1 VRSRIHHRFS
11 ATGHRPALD
20 RREIGM
26 AFLLAHLFAALA
38 LQAAPAMDSLTGELA
53 AAQAVARTEGER
65 LWPGFGAAPFGMLL
79 VRENRELLLCHPS
92 VPAGFGPA
100 GLDPATGCH
109 GFTRPRSTLAAN
121 LLAAMPIFGPPS
133 TIVIGTPEATRLS
146 PARWRATIWHEHF
159 HQWQAALPD
168 YYPRVGA
175 LGLAGDDRTG
185 MWMLNFPFPYQRP
198 DVVQAHGHAARA
210 LAAALAARGGGSL
223 VPLARRYVAL
233 RRAFAQ
239 AAGERNWTYFDF
251 QLWQEGVARWTEIAI
266 GRSTSDQAARDEAT
280 AREREILAALAE
292 PDLARDGRPAAY
304 ALGAGE
310 AMLME
315 ACGAD
320 WRTRYRATLAL
331 GPLLEDAAREC
342 RPQAPT
348 AS

>member
-1 VRSRIHHRFS
+1 
-11 ATGHRPALD
+11 
-20 RREIGM
+20 M

-38 LQAAPAMDSLTGELA
+38 VQAAPASDPLTAELA

-79 VRENRELLLCHPS
+79 VRETRELLLCHPT
-92 VPAGFGPA
+92 VPAGFSPA
-100 GLDPATGCH
+100 GMDAATGCH
-109 GFTRPRSTLAAN
+109 GFTRPRSALAPD

-133 TIVIGTPEATRLS
+133 TIVIGTPEASRLS
-146 PARWRATIWHEHF
+146 LVRWRATIWHEHF

-168 YYPRVGA
+168 YYRRVEA

-198 DVVQAHGHAARA
+198 EVVQAHGHAARA

-233 RRAFAQ
+233 RRALAQ

-266 GRSTSDQAARDEAT
+266 SRSAADQAGRDDAA
-280 AREREILAALAE
+280 AREQEILTGLAA
-292 PDLARDGRPAAY
+292 PDMAREGRLAAY

-315 ACGAD
+315 ACGFD
-320 WRTRYRATLAL
+320 WRIRYRTSLAL
-331 GPLLEDAAREC
+331 GPLVEDAAREC
-342 RPQAPT
+342 RPQPPA
-348 AS
+348 AG